1 MELQGEE
8 RKWTRRKIITV
19 IAIILVIIFLRIRVR
34 QLSYP
39 RQQDLGVSTRTLLAF
54 IPKDDEQ

>member
-19 IAIILVIIFLRIRVR
+19 IVIILVVIFLRIQVR
-34 QLSYP
+34 
-39 RQQDLGVSTRTLLAF
+39 
-54 IPKDDEQ
+54 

>member
-19 IAIILVIIFLRIRVR
+19 IAIILVVIFLRIQVR
-34 QLSYP
+34 
-39 RQQDLGVSTRTLLAF
+39 
-54 IPKDDEQ
+54 